1 MSSSSSSSLLSLWLD
16 LSAITISYHLHPQS
30 DNIPRISKSIKTR
43 TRKTM
48 QYIPAIAQFIP
59 DIFQI
64 GISHIIHTKHKTM
77 LITIER
83 FAHIGKEFE
92 RKLLSFLIDFG
103 EMNDARALGFRHF
116 DYVLWWWWLGERKGG
131 VAEDR

>member
-1 MSSSSSSSLLSLWLD
+1 MRREEGGVGLIFGGGV
-16 LSAITISYHLHPQS
+16 AAEGFGHYFCF
-30 DNIPRISKSIKTR
+30 SKEES
-43 TRKTM
+43 
-48 QYIPAIAQFIP
+48 AIAQFIP

-131 VAEDR
+131 VAEER